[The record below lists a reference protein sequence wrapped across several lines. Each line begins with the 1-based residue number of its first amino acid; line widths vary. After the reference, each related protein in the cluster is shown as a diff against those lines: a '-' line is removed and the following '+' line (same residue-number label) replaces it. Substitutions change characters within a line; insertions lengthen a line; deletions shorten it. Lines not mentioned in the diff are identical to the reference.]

1 MIEAN
6 VFVEGAR
13 TADVINAAS
22 LILVMYDLGDDT
34 IVEIGSKA
42 GGVEM
47 IVKFDRLLDY
57 EYFLYD
63 LEDVMGTSVTTFMY

>member
-6 VFVEGAR
+6 VFVENAR
-13 TADVINAAS
+13 TPDVINAAS
-22 LILVMYDLGDDT
+22 LILVMMDLSDDT
-34 IVEIGSKA
+34 IVEIGRKA

-47 IVKFDRLLDY
+47 VVKFDRMLDY
-57 EYFLYD
+57 EQFLYD

>member
-13 TADVINAAS
+13 TPDVINAAS
-22 LILVMYDLGDDT
+22 LILVMHDLGDDT

-63 LEDVMGTSVTTFMY
+63 LEDAMGTSVTTFMY